1 MKTWAMINLEKS
13 KIKNK
18 KFVFLGNMNN
28 YPYEFAKE
36 LKKRGYNITFIVDAE
51 RNYLLDRPESL
62 DKELNN
68 NYPGWIIEKPIPWKM
83 KALKFSFPN
92 WYFIGM
98 IRFLNSFDIIFLN
111 GHWISLGGFVK
122 KDKLVIDLF
131 AGFDLDVAANFNKI
145 PVLTSKYKQAGNII
159 NKVIP
164 TFLVNVIF
172 RRMIS
177 FQRKGIRR
185 ADIVNYYPSGIN
197 PGSDEL
203 LSEIKEGQHFIKLEV
218 RGFDC
223 KKFPYKEPIEGKRV
237 FSILNITR
245 FFYLNNSNANKRNDI
260 MIKGIG
266 IFLKKNNIKPGDVE
280 IIFFNK
286 GEDVKDAKRLCEQ
299 YGLTPFITWKQEVA
313 VDDLNNYF
321 ETCDVAFDQLGHHWV
336 GAGLFSMLIGRPL
349 IANGRPEIFEKITK
363 EKSPICQA
371 TNEEEVEMWLT
382 KLYLN
387 RPLIKEMGKASSAYV
402 RKHHSVERPVN
413 LFLEFLET
421 NN

>member
-1 MKTWAMINLEKS
+1 MKTFALNNQDIISQKKL
-13 KIKNK
+13 KI
-18 KFVFLGNMNN
+18 VFLGNMNN

-62 DKELNN
+62 DKELDN

-92 WYFIGM
+92 WYFKGM
-98 IRFLNSFDIIFLN
+98 IHFLNSFDVIFLN
-111 GHWISLGGFVK
+111 GHWISLGAFVQRG
-122 KDKLVIDLF
+122 KLVVDFF
-131 AGFDLDVAANFNKI
+131 AGFDLDIAANLNRISVF
-145 PVLTSKYKQAGNII
+145 SARYKQSGGVI

-164 TFLVNVIF
+164 IFLANMIF
-172 RRMIS
+172 RRMIN
-177 FQRKGIRR
+177 FQRSGIRR
-185 ADIVNYYPSGIN
+185 ADIVNYYPTGIN

-203 LSEIKEGQHFIKLEV
+203 LNEIKEGQHFSKLEV

-223 KKFPYKEPIEGKRV
+223 KKFPYREPIEGKKV

-260 MIKGIG
+260 MIKGVG
-266 IFLKKNNIKPGDVE
+266 KFLKKNNIKPGDVE
-280 IIFFNK
+280 IVFFNK
-286 GEDVKDAKRLCEQ
+286 GDDINDAKRLCDKC
-299 YGLTPFITWKQEVA
+299 GLTPFITWKQEVA
-313 VDDLNNYF
+313 VDDLNEYF
-321 ETCDVAFDQLGHHWV
+321 ENCDVAFDQLGHHWV

-349 IANGRPEIFEKITK
+349 IANGRPEIFEKLTK

-371 TNEEEVEMWLT
+371 TNEEEVETWLT

-387 RPLIKEMGKASSAYV
+387 RLLIKEIGKASSEYV
-402 RKHHSVERPVN
+402 HRHHSVERPVN

-421 NN
+421 KN